1 MNSTLRA
8 VAQNLT
14 RMLPKVYIPRGVEY
28 HVISVR
34 RIIKEYGPSSG
45 LVIELRRIISNP
57 KWANAW
63 LAIER
68 GEYGWYMIKIIFG
81 KTDEIEEHHKNKQ
94 TNNMTA

>member
-1 MNSTLRA
+1 MNSRLRA

-45 LVIELRRIISNP
+45 LVIELGRIISNP

-81 KTDEIEEHHKNKQ
+81 KR
-94 TNNMTA
+94 

>member
-1 MNSTLRA
+1 M
-8 VAQNLT
+8 AQNVT
-14 RMLPKVYIPRGVEY
+14 RMLPKVYIPRSVEY

-45 LVIELRRIISNP
+45 LVIELRRIISYP

-81 KTDEIEEHHKNKQ
+81 KRDEMEEHQKKKK
-94 TNNMTA
+94 TI

>member
-1 MNSTLRA
+1 MIMPYGPILFHDITYMAIIIMKTLF
-8 VAQNLT
+8 
-14 RMLPKVYIPRGVEY
+14 PRGVEY

-45 LVIELRRIISNP
+45 LVIELRRIISIP

-68 GEYGWYMIKIIFG
+68 GEVREK
-81 KTDEIEEHHKNKQ
+81 
-94 TNNMTA
+94 

>member
-1 MNSTLRA
+1 
-8 VAQNLT
+8 
-14 RMLPKVYIPRGVEY
+14 MLPKVYIPRGVEY

-34 RIIKEYGPSSG
+34 RIIKEYGPSCG

-57 KWANAW
+57 KWTNAW